1 MKIVV
6 FILLLLSS
14 LFGERTLKIATY
26 NVENLF
32 DLKHNGNEYEEYIP
46 NKNSEWN
53 EKNYKIKLKNIAQVL
68 HDINADIVALQEIES
83 LDALKDLRYTL
94 KRNGVYYEYYAFAH
108 KKNSTVNVAIL
119 SKIPFKYAKEVSVTS
134 SLKYRNILEVKFI
147 IDDQEFYIFNNHWK
161 AKTGSESQRVVSA
174 KALMKRV
181 KEIGINKNIIL
192 LGDFNS
198 NYNEKEDFLRN
209 RKLNDT
215 NGKTGINDVLHS
227 CTEQNPFVYNFP
239 KEESFY
245 NLWLDQ
251 KAEKRYTNI
260 FRGKKETPDNILVS
274 YTLLN
279 QQSISY
285 KQESLSNFHP
295 EYLFEKNKIYRWQMS
310 RKKPSKHIGKGYSD
324 HLPLVAEFIIH

>member
-1 MKIVV
+1 MKTVF
-6 FILLLLSS
+6 FILILLSS

-32 DLKHNGNEYEEYIP
+32 DLKRNGNEYEEYIP

-53 EKNYKIKLKNIAQVL
+53 EKNYKIKVKNITRVL
-68 HDINADIVALQEIES
+68 SDIDADIVALQEIES
-83 LDALKDLRYTL
+83 LDALKDLRYAL

-161 AKTGSESQRVVSA
+161 AKTGSESQRIVSA

-181 KEIGINKNIIL
+181 KEIGINNNIIL

-215 NGKTGINDVLHS
+215 NGKTGINDILHS
-227 CTEQNPFVYNFP
+227 YTKQNPLVYNFS

-251 KAEKRYTNI
+251 RAEERYTNI

-274 YTLLN
+274 YMLLN
-279 QQSISY
+279 KQNISY
-285 KQESLSNFHP
+285 KKESLSNFHP
-295 EYLFEKNKIYRWQMS
+295 DYLFEKNKIYRWQMS
-310 RKKPSKHIGKGYSD
+310 RKKPYKHMGKGYSD

>member
-1 MKIVV
+1 
-6 FILLLLSS
+6 
-14 LFGERTLKIATY
+14 LKIATY

-227 CTEQNPFVYNFP
+227 YTEQNPFVYNFP